1 MTGKAAYSGIN
12 PEEGINAIMLAA
24 KALTAISKY
33 GRIDSETTLNTG
45 LLNGGVAFNV
55 VAPEAKCAIDMR
67 SLSVEK
73 VNRMKDETFRI
84 LKAVVEE
91 CGGKFDAEIHEGCP
105 PVPLK
110 KDHHC
115 ITIAERAAEKLGF
128 KPLLKTSCG
137 CSDWNFLSGHGLP
150 CAVLATG
157 MSNIHTT
164 GEYLK
169 EEDLFNIARWVYEII
184 KLAAER

>member
-1 MTGKAAYSGIN
+1 
-12 PEEGINAIMLAA
+12 MLAA

-55 VAPEAKCAIDMR
+55 VAPEAKCAIDIR

-105 PVPLK
+105 SGAPQKRPPLYY
-110 KDHHC
+110 HC
-115 ITIAERAAEKLGF
+115 GK
-128 KPLLKTSCG
+128 SCG
-137 CSDWNFLSGHGLP
+137 KTR
-150 CAVLATG
+150 VQ
-157 MSNIHTT
+157 TT
-164 GEYLK
+164 FKDQLR
-169 EEDLFNIARWVYEII
+169 LQ
-184 KLAAER
+184 